1 MGATKVAAAAPF
13 QWNLM
18 HPLSVNVDRSTI
30 GNPADSVRASHCLPM
45 ESSLNPCRA
54 FTMTIGRSSPKP
66 TSINMRVGSQWEQTV
81 SLKPTEEQSVGAPKN
96 KHHEG
101 KQTNKQT
108 NCAGKVIYWSWTPGT
123 TITVDRSHHC
133 GESVKRIW
141 GGGIW
146 SFKLDSPD
154 ALMSRRPWRSRL
166 IQSVL
171 TPGHLHWR
179 WHAAARLGYIPP
191 ALG

>member
-1 MGATKVAAAAPF
+1 MGATQVAAAAPF

-101 KQTNKQT
+101 KQTNKQR
-108 NCAGKVIYWSWTPGT
+108 NKQRRKGDLLV
-123 TITVDRSHHC
+123 
-133 GESVKRIW
+133 
-141 GGGIW
+141 
-146 SFKLDSPD
+146 LDSRYNHHGWQI
-154 ALMSRRPWRSRL
+154 ASLWGKCEENLRR
-166 IQSVL
+166 
-171 TPGHLHWR
+171 GDMKF
-179 WHAAARLGYIPP
+179 
-191 ALG
+191 